1 MQQDGTPSY
10 ISRRAKSRRQGL
22 GLRVERRYAPDL
34 ARQAQA
40 LLRLLVCPSGGT
52 AAGQHNEDGER
63 LDEVI
68 PECEGD
74 DND

>member
-1 MQQDGTPSY
+1 MSVRD
-10 ISRRAKSRRQGL
+10 RRVRASQAKHI
-22 GLRVERRYAPDL
+22 RVERRYAPDV

-40 LLRLLVCPSGGT
+40 LLRLLVCPSGGA